1 VGRLL
6 PSRGGFSKRLMQS
19 GRRPLAGLREEPLD
33 YRAVSR
39 VLLVGWDG
47 ADWRILDPMLD
58 GGLLPNLAGL
68 LERGAKGVL
77 RSTTPN
83 HSWAAWPS
91 FLTGVEPSNHGVYD
105 IFEKEMG
112 ERKSLPVTYRSIRE
126 KTILADLTAA
136 GASTVMT
143 NLPLTF
149 PPPRIDGKLVAGGV
163 LPKWRPFTH
172 PEPLGKEL
180 EDAGAPF
187 PVNGMS
193 WTTFRNRPEPFLQEA
208 RDLTEAR
215 TTANLHLL
223 DTTDWRFAA
232 LIYVATD
239 RVQHCLAKYVS
250 LDHPDFA
257 SLSREPLAEKVR
269 DVYRLLDDALGQILE
284 RARGDDLVLF
294 VSDHG
299 FQSCT
304 RALHMDRLLE
314 HLGFLRF
321 GASKAVFGPM
331 QWGPMR
337 TVARKV
343 YDALGLHGRVSL
355 PQSVN
360 WQKTV
365 AYTSVRSTG
374 EGVSISLAGREP
386 DGTVDPADFESTR
399 DKVMEALDGFVDQTT
414 GQKPI
419 RRVFRREDVFTGR
432 FAETAPDILLEPAPL
447 YSLTH
452 AKSMVEGADWLS
464 GDHRMEGVIAAAGPR
479 VRPDAFS
486 EPALL
491 IDMAPTILAALGVP
505 ASVKHDG
512 QVLSAVV
519 GDEASVAAAGVREPE
534 GAAETD
540 TGLAEDEALEVEE
553 HLRGLGYL
561 E

>member
-1 VGRLL
+1 
-6 PSRGGFSKRLMQS
+6 M
-19 GRRPLAGLREEPLD
+19 
-33 YRAVSR
+33 SR

-47 ADWRILDPMLD
+47 ADWRILDPMLES
-58 GGLLPNLAGL
+58 GMLPNLQAL
-68 LERGAKGVL
+68 IDRGARGVL

-105 IFEKEMG
+105 IFEKETG
-112 ERKSLPVTYRSIRE
+112 VRKSLPVTYRSIKE
-126 KTILADLTAA
+126 KTMLADLTAA
-136 GASTVMT
+136 GCTTVMT

-172 PEPLGKEL
+172 PEPLAGEL
-180 EDAGAPF
+180 EKAGVPF
-187 PVNGMS
+187 PINGMS
-193 WTTFRNRPEPFLQEA
+193 WTTFRNRPEPFLEEA
-208 RDLTEAR
+208 RELTEAR
-215 TTANLHLL
+215 TRANLHLM
-223 DTTDWRFAA
+223 DTTDWRFAS

-239 RVQHCLAKYVS
+239 RVQHCLDKYVAP
-250 LDHPDFA
+250 DHPDFA
-257 SLSREPLAEKVR
+257 SLSRQPIAEKVR
-269 DVYRLLDDALGQILE
+269 DVYRLLDDALGRILE
-284 RARGDDLVLF
+284 RSRHDDLVLF

-321 GASKAVFGPM
+321 AASKAVFGPM

-337 TVARKV
+337 TAARKV
-343 YDALGLHGRVSL
+343 YDMLGLHGRISL

-365 AYTSVRSTG
+365 AFTSVRSTG
-374 EGVSISLAGREP
+374 EGVSINVAGRDP
-386 DGTVDPADFESTR
+386 DGIVDPGDFEATR
-399 DKVMEALDGFVDQTT
+399 ARVMEALDAFIDPVSGK
-414 GQKPI
+414 KPI
-419 RRVFRREDVFTGR
+419 NRVLRREDVFTGR
-432 FAETAPDILLEPAPL
+432 HAETAPDILLEPAPL

-452 AKSMVEGADWLS
+452 AKSMVEDADWLS
-464 GDHRMEGVIAAAGPR
+464 GDHRMDGVIAARGPR
-479 VRPDAFS
+479 VGPDAFA

-491 IDMAPTILAALGVP
+491 VDMAPTILAALGVP

-512 QVLSAVV
+512 QVLSSVV

-534 GAAETD
+534 GGTADDT

>member
-1 VGRLL
+1 
-6 PSRGGFSKRLMQS
+6 M
-19 GRRPLAGLREEPLD
+19 
-33 YRAVSR
+33 SR

-47 ADWRILDPMLD
+47 ADWRILDPMLEA
-58 GGLLPNLAGL
+58 GILPNLQAL
-68 LERGAKGVL
+68 MDRGTRGIL

-91 FLTGVEPSNHGVYD
+91 FVTGVEPSNHGVYD
-105 IFEKEMG
+105 IFEKERG
-112 ERKSLPVTYRSIRE
+112 QRKSLPVTYSSIKE
-126 KTILADLTAA
+126 KTMLADLTSA
-136 GASTVMT
+136 GCTTVMT

-172 PEPLGKEL
+172 PEELGKEL

-187 PVNGMS
+187 PINGMS
-193 WTTFRNRPEPFLQEA
+193 WTTFRNRPGPFLDEA
-208 RDLTEAR
+208 VTLTRAR
-215 TTANLHLL
+215 TRANLHLL

-239 RVQHCLAKYVS
+239 RVQHCLDKYVAP
-250 LDHPDFA
+250 DHPDFA
-257 SLSREPLAEKVR
+257 TLSKQRLAERVR
-269 DVYRLLDDALGQILE
+269 DVYRLLDEGLGQILE
-284 RARGDDLVLF
+284 RARDDDLVLF

-331 QWGPMR
+331 QWGAMR

-343 YDALGLHGRVSL
+343 YDVLGLHGRVSL
-355 PQSVN
+355 PQSIS

-374 EGVSISLAGREP
+374 EGVSINLAGREP
-386 DGTVDPADFESTR
+386 EGIVDPADFEATR
-399 DKVMEALDGFVDQTT
+399 DKVMEALASFTDPAT
-414 GQKPI
+414 GKTPAG
-419 RRVFRREDVFTGR
+419 RVLRREDVFSGR
-432 FAETAPDILLEPAPL
+432 YAETAPDILIEPAPL

-452 AKSMVEGADWLS
+452 AKSMVEDADWLS

-479 VRPDAFS
+479 VRPDAFA
-486 EPALL
+486 EPPLL
-491 IDMAPTILAALGVP
+491 VDMAPTILAALGVP

-512 QVLSAVV
+512 QVLSAVI
-519 GDEASVAAAGVREPE
+519 GDEASVAAASE
-534 GAAETD
+534 GPAETGGQEAEG
-540 TGLAEDEALEVEE
+540 GLAEDEALEVEE